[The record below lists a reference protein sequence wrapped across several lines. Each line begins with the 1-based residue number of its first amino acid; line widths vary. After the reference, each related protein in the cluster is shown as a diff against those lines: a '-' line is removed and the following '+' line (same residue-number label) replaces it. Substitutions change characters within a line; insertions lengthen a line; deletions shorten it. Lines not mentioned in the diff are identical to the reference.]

1 MAVAIV
7 GAVFAGVA
15 GVGFALAPDSGVHP
29 LTAEAVCPVA
39 GCASVMCHG
48 YDAVPEPD
56 GHSEMRCPEAGC
68 ASVECHGMDTL
79 TGRYHQASDMSL
91 NLWILMPVTL
101 VLGLWLAVHGL
112 SKGEQR
118 GECLE
123 SLSYHVACLLS
134 GDRKSGDDGDALA
147 RISRRGR
154 LCAYGCSCC
163 DER

>member
-15 GVGFALAPDSGVHP
+15 RVGFALAPDSGVHP

-68 ASVECHGMDTL
+68 ASVECHGWDTL
-79 TGRYHQASDMSL
+79 TGRYHQASRYVL
-91 NLWILMPVTL
+91 EPVDSHARDAGARPL
-101 VLGLWLAVHGL
+101 VGRTRLVEGRA
-112 SKGEQR
+112 R
-118 GECLE
+118 CECLE
-123 SLSYHVACLLS
+123 SLS
-134 GDRKSGDDGDALA
+134 
-147 RISRRGR
+147 I
-154 LCAYGCSCC
+154 SCC
-163 DER
+163 LPSIW

>member
-68 ASVECHGMDTL
+68 ASVECHGWDTL
-79 TGRYHQASDMSL
+79 TGRCHQASDMSL

-112 SKGEQR
+112 SKGER
-118 GECLE
+118 
-123 SLSYHVACLLS
+123 
-134 GDRKSGDDGDALA
+134 DASA
-147 RISRRGR
+147 
-154 LCAYGCSCC
+154 
-163 DER
+163 

>member
-1 MAVAIV
+1 MKANSSEVNSLKRRKTRRKRLMAVAIV

-68 ASVECHGMDTL
+68 ASVECHGSDTL

-112 SKGEQR
+112 SKGER
-118 GECLE
+118 
-123 SLSYHVACLLS
+123 
-134 GDRKSGDDGDALA
+134 DASA
-147 RISRRGR
+147 
-154 LCAYGCSCC
+154 
-163 DER
+163 